1 MGIKLDEIKDPA
13 VRARYE
19 EALSLGVDQ
28 KRLKQISLPPP
39 LSKRIRQSGKAL
51 EPAKREKALHAEIL
65 AYCRSNGWMVLH
77 GSMAQATGRT
87 LGEPDFTVLL
97 PKGRIIFVEAKTSH
111 GKLSIAQEAF
121 AARAGFLGHVVHVCR
136 SVTDFRNV
144 VNFGVV

>member
-1 MGIKLDEIKDPA
+1 MKRNPHLWPPA
-13 VRARYE
+13 CREDIPVMPARSPKP
-19 EALSLGVDQ
+19 A
-28 KRLKQISLPPP
+28 
-39 LSKRIRQSGKAL
+39 KRISQSGKPL

-65 AYCRSNGWMVLH
+65 AYCRANGWMVLH

-97 PKGRIIFVEAKTSH
+97 PKGRVIFVEAKTKQ
-111 GKLSIAQEAF
+111 GKLSLAQEAF
-121 AARAGFLGHVVHVCR
+121 AANAGLLGHVVHVCR

>member
-1 MGIKLDEIKDPA
+1 MGIKLDEIKDPK

-28 KRLKQISLPPP
+28 KQATLPPAP
-39 LSKRIRQSGKAL
+39 TKRIHPERSKS
-51 EPAKREKALHAEIL
+51 EKAIHAEIV
-65 AYCRSNGWMVLH
+65 AYCRANGWMVLH

-97 PKGRIIFVEAKTSH
+97 PEGRVIFVEAKTKQ
-111 GKLSIAQEAF
+111 GKLSPAQEAF
-121 AARAGFLGHVVHVCR
+121 AANAGLLGHVVHVCR